1 MHIATAVVCACLRIC
16 NDHVAGRVN
25 EKREGCVFMTIV
37 VPLDHKQ
44 IAYVSYEPD
53 EKCLIVTYHRG
64 ESRKHQ
70 DVDYMQ
76 FYDFVESGNKFD
88 KLCSLMSNVVK

>member
-1 MHIATAVVCACLRIC
+1 MDIATAVVSACLRMY
-16 NDHVAGRVN
+16 DHHVARRGN
-25 EKREGCVFMTIV
+25 EKKEGFVFMAIV